1 MSFRPKEESHK
12 ENKNFEPLWLLGKMK
27 KDIIIPKVEGVHI
40 VAFQEW
46 NDDFMENSW
55 YAYLVND
62 TDNLLEMAMV
72 VSRAYGLING
82 EERKTGTF
90 RHAFAKVEP
99 RTAVK
104 VELLENNVLQL
115 NNEFMLSYF
124 SNDQLFDKTFVFNT
138 NSIDVKNNTMLPI
151 INKEGVFAN

>member
-1 MSFRPKEESHK
+1 
-12 ENKNFEPLWLLGKMK
+12 MK
-27 KDIIIPKVEGVHI
+27 KDIIIPKVEGVHV

-46 NDDFMENSW
+46 NDDFQENSW

-62 TDNLLEMAMV
+62 TDNLLEMATV
-72 VSRAYGLING
+72 VSRAYGLIND

-99 RTAVK
+99 RTATK

-115 NNEFMLSYF
+115 NNEFMVAYF
-124 SNDQLFDKTFVFNT
+124 IGNTMFDKTFVLEANT
-138 NSIDVKNNTMLPI
+138 FDEANFSDLPVI
-151 INKEGVFAN
+151 LRKGILAK

>member
-1 MSFRPKEESHK
+1 VVTF
-12 ENKNFEPLWLLGKMK
+12 NLKMK
-27 KDIIIPKVEGVHI
+27 KDIIIPEVANVHI

-55 YAYLVND
+55 YAYLIND

-124 SNDQLFDKTFVFNT
+124 SNGQLFDKTFVFRT
-138 NSIDVKNNTMLPI
+138 NSIDVKNASILPI

>member
-1 MSFRPKEESHK
+1 M
-12 ENKNFEPLWLLGKMK
+12 WLRGKMK
-27 KDIIIPKVEGVHI
+27 KDIIIPKVANVHI

-55 YAYLVND
+55 YAYLIND
-62 TDNLLEMAMV
+62 TDDLLEMAMV
-72 VSRAYGLING
+72 VSRAFGLING

-124 SNDQLFDKTFVFNT
+124 SNGQLFDKTFVFKN
-138 NSIDVKNNTMLPI
+138 NSINKKATENLPV
-151 INKEGVFAN
+151 INKKGLFAS

>member
-1 MSFRPKEESHK
+1 
-12 ENKNFEPLWLLGKMK
+12 MK
-27 KDIIIPKVEGVHI
+27 KDIIIPIVTNVHI

-55 YAYLVND
+55 YAYLIND
-62 TDNLLEMAMV
+62 TDDLLEMAMV

-115 NNEFMLSYF
+115 NNEFLLSYF
-124 SNDQLFDKTFVFNT
+124 ANGQLFDKTFVFRT
-138 NSIDVKNNTMLPI
+138 NSVNEKATKDLPI
-151 INKEGVFAN
+151 INKKGVFAD

>member
-1 MSFRPKEESHK
+1 MVTF
-12 ENKNFEPLWLLGKMK
+12 NLKMK
-27 KDIIIPKVEGVHI
+27 KDIIIPIVTNVHI

-55 YAYLVND
+55 YAYLIND
-62 TDNLLEMAMV
+62 TDDLLEMAMV

-124 SNDQLFDKTFVFNT
+124 ANGQLFDKTFIFKT
-138 NSIDVKNNTMLPI
+138 NSVNEKATFDLPI
-151 INKEGVFAN
+151 INKKGVFAS